1 MSKNHDAMRADV
13 LACPEPIMDCKC
25 VSGERRIPAKRL
37 NNALVFLSRLLL
49 LTKRIRRPNPRAN
62 AYNSRG

>member
-1 MSKNHDAMRADV
+1 
-13 LACPEPIMDCKC
+13 MDCKC
-25 VSGERRIPAKRL
+25 VGGERRIPAKRL
-37 NNALVFLSRLLL
+37 NNALVFLSRLLF